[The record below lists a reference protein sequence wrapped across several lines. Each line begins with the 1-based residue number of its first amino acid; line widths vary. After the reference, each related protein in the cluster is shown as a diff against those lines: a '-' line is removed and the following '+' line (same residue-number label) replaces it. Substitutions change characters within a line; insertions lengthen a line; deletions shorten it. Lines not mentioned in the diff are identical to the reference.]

1 MGRASLRAEWE
12 ISEEWGVVM
21 SYLVGTSS
29 SKLITKSKSRTG
41 NQRLAAHADNGLG
54 ELFWFTLVALLVI
67 VALISGPARGQ
78 AVNATL
84 LGSVTDASG
93 AAVGGAKITITE
105 VKTGIVHSATTN
117 ESGNYEVPDLAPGLY
132 EVTAEKQ
139 GFKKEARKGV
149 EVLVN
154 TDTRVNLAL
163 EVGTEQDTVVVTAE
177 IPILQT
183 DRADV
188 GAKMES
194 RQVTDLPLGNNRNFQ
209 NLINLVPGA
218 TRAHRVHS
226 EFFNAQ
232 DSLSTEVNGQTRLF
246 NNLQIEG
253 VDDNERTGL
262 LQIYIP
268 PAEAIQ
274 TVDVSTSNYTAEF
287 GRAGGAVTNVILKS
301 GANDFHGAAYE
312 FNRISAL
319 AAIPFF
325 QNTAITPKAS
335 TTYNYYG
342 GNVGGRILKNK
353 LFFFGDIL
361 RIDDARGKFDLLSL
375 PTDAFRSGNLQ
386 AVAPASCAAAN
397 TGCTIYD
404 PYQTT
409 DATHATLALDASGNP
424 IPVAPGS
431 RTTFP
436 NNMIPASRITQ
447 LSQTI
452 LALIPHTNVPGS
464 ALVSNYQQTT
474 RFLKNTTA
482 FDSKFDFNRRDN
494 DRYAF
499 RFSRAVQSL
508 TDQPIF
514 GIAGGPKGGGFQGT
528 GHQRVQSGAL
538 NHTHAFSPTLL
549 AETRV
554 GVSHYRNIAHN
565 SDYGLK
571 DLTGITGVNLDPF
584 TSGTTA
590 LDIQNGFSSPM
601 IGYSAS
607 LPWDRGETNINAVT
621 NWTKIHSNH
630 TFKWG
635 VDFRRLRD
643 DLVQAQTFGPRGVF
657 RFGTSTTS
665 NPGTST
671 SRGNNFA
678 AFLLDAP
685 SEVGR
690 DVSVVSG
697 SWRESELFSYGQ
709 DKWQPTSKV
718 TLDIGL
724 RWEIYFP
731 PTPAHDGGYSNYDP
745 TTDTLVLAG
754 IGGNPLNLGR
764 STYYHYFA
772 PRFGLAYRFT
782 DKFVLRGG
790 FGISYEPFP
799 NNQYA
804 WNYPVR
810 QANGTN
816 QLSTGALPTW
826 PSGQIANMNFG
837 FPAPAPVA
845 VPNNG
850 VVSGVCQVPPV
861 PGVACIGLNSQYNVI
876 DKNFTQ
882 PYVESWNFAVERA
895 LPKNFVLTV
904 AYVGNHGVDIP
915 MDYDLNAATAPGI
928 CQNVPVGTAGCLA
941 TDPPTKLVKTTCPL
955 RPLCSLPIGPGG
967 APLGRTAATDFLF
980 KPTSSNYHALQ
991 TRFNHR
997 TGSGLTLTTSYTYA
1011 KALAFRSDVGDGGG
1025 NDGGGPS
1032 FYLNFH
1038 RNYMELSNSR
1048 RHTLVQSV
1056 VYELPFGKGKRLLNS
1071 GWATWVGGGWQVSTV
1086 MTIMSGR
1093 PLDFSASGS
1102 SLNAP
1107 GTRQTPNQIAPFKVL
1122 GGIGTN
1128 ALWFD
1133 TTAFCP
1139 VLPAQ
1144 PAGSSCPAVPNGTVG
1159 NMSRFQF
1166 AGPRYFNLDAAM
1178 FKRFPIRER
1187 VGLEFRAEAFS
1198 VTNTPIFDQPNANAS
1213 DAAGFGHITGTIGGN
1228 RTVELGAK
1236 LTF

>member
-1 MGRASLRAEWE
+1 MKNLA
-12 ISEEWGVVM
+12 
-21 SYLVGTSS
+21 GTSLELKTGS
-29 SKLITKSKSRTG
+29 NFQKDHQRPASRIA
-41 NQRLAAHADNGLG
+41 RSLG
-54 ELFWFTLVALLVI
+54 EWFWLSVIALLV
-67 VALISGPARGQ
+67 LMGWTSGPARGQ

-84 LGSVTDASG
+84 LGTVADSSG
-93 AAVGGAKITITE
+93 AAVASAKVTITE
-105 VKTGIVHSATTN
+105 MKTGVSRTTTTN
-117 ESGNYEVPDLAPGLY
+117 EDGNYQFPDLPPGQY
-132 EVTAEKQ
+132 EVSVEKE
-139 GFKKEARKGV
+139 GFKRAVRSSID
-149 EVLVN
+149 VLVN
-154 TDTRVNLAL
+154 SDVRVNISLQPGTVQQTV
-163 EVGTEQDTVVVTAE
+163 EVIADV
-177 IPILQT
+177 PILQT

-188 GAKMES
+188 GAKLEN
-194 RQVTDLPLGNNRNFQ
+194 RQVVDLPLGNNRNFQ

-301 GANDFHGAAYE
+301 GTNNLHGAAYE

-319 AAIPFF
+319 AAVPFF

-342 GNVGGRILKNK
+342 GNVGGPIIKNK
-353 LFFFGDIL
+353 FFFFGDIL
-361 RIDDARGKFDLLSL
+361 RIDDSRGKFDNLSL
-375 PTDAFRSGNLQ
+375 PTDAFRAGNLQ
-386 AVAPASCAAAN
+386 AVAPATCATTN
-397 TGCTIYD
+397 VGCTIYD

-409 DATHATLALDASGNP
+409 DATHTTLVLDASGNP
-424 IPVAPGS
+424 IPVAPAS
-431 RTTFP
+431 RTPFP
-436 NNMIPASRITQ
+436 NNMIPASRISSFAQ
-447 LSQTI
+447 KI
-452 LALIPHTNVPGS
+452 LGFVPHTNVPSPGLS
-464 ALVSNYQQTT
+464 NNYQQTT

-482 FDSKFDFNRRDN
+482 FDSKFDFNRKDN

-514 GIAGGPKGGGFQGT
+514 GLPGGPKGGGFQGT
-528 GHQRVQSGAL
+528 GNQHVQSGAL
-538 NHTHAFSPTLL
+538 NHTHTFSPTLL
-549 AETRV
+549 AETRI
-554 GVSHYRNIAHN
+554 GVSHYRNIARN
-565 SDYGLK
+565 SDYGLT

-590 LDIQNGFSSPM
+590 IDIQNGFSSPM

-621 NWTKIHSNH
+621 NWTKIHRNH
-630 TFKWG
+630 AFKWG

-665 NPGTST
+665 TSTSAT

-685 SEVGR
+685 TEVGR
-690 DVSVVSG
+690 DVSVRSG

-709 DKWQPTSKV
+709 DKWQLNSKL

-724 RWEIYFP
+724 RWELYFP
-731 PTPAHDGGYSNYDP
+731 ATPAHDGGYSNFDP
-745 TTDTLVLAG
+745 TNNTLVLAG
-754 IGGNPLNLGR
+754 IGGNPLDLSRN
-764 STYYHYFA
+764 TYYHYFA
-772 PRFGLAYRFT
+772 PRFGMAYRLT

-799 NNQYA
+799 NNAYA
-804 WNYPVR
+804 FNYPVR

-816 QLSTGALPTW
+816 QLSSGALPTW

-837 FPAPAPVA
+837 FPAPAPA
-845 VPNNG
+845 AIPSNG

-882 PYVESWNFAVERA
+882 PYVESWNLALERA
-895 LPKNFVLTV
+895 LPKNFVLDV

-915 MDYDLNAATAPGI
+915 MDYDLNAATAFGPFDF
-928 CQNVPVGTAGCLA
+928 T
-941 TDPPTKLVKTTCPL
+941 TTPPKPL
-955 RPLCSLPIGPGG
+955 SNCSVRPLCALY
-967 APLGRTAATDFLF
+967 GRTANTDFLF

-997 TGSGLTLTTSYTYA
+997 TGYGLILTTSYTFA

-1025 NDGGGPS
+1025 NDAGSPS
-1032 FYLNFH
+1032 FYLDFQ
-1038 RNYMELSNSR
+1038 RNYMEVSNSR

-1056 VYELPFGKGKRLLNS
+1056 VYELPFGKGKPLLHS
-1071 GWATWVGGGWQVSTV
+1071 GWATWVAGGWQVSTV
-1086 MTIMSGR
+1086 MTILSGR
-1093 PLDFSASGS
+1093 PLDFSANGNG
-1102 SLNAP
+1102 LNAP
-1107 GTRQTPNQIAPFKVL
+1107 GTRQTPNQVGPFRVL
-1122 GGIGTN
+1122 GGIGPSVPGQPTAN
-1128 ALWFD
+1128 LWFD
-1133 TTAFCP
+1133 TSAFTP
-1139 VLPAQ
+1139 VSTVQTL
-1144 PAGSSCPAVPNGTVG
+1144 GS
-1159 NMSRFQF
+1159 MSRYKF

-1178 FKRFPIRER
+1178 FKRFPVSER
-1187 VGLEFRAEAFS
+1187 IGLEFRAEAFS
-1198 VTNTPIFDQPNANAS
+1198 VTNTPQFDQPNANTS
-1213 DAAGFGHITGTIGGN
+1213 DANFGHITNTISGN

>member
-1 MGRASLRAEWE
+1 MKNLA
-12 ISEEWGVVM
+12 
-21 SYLVGTSS
+21 GTSLELKTGS
-29 SKLITKSKSRTG
+29 NFQKDHQRPASRIA
-41 NQRLAAHADNGLG
+41 RSLG
-54 ELFWFTLVALLVI
+54 EWFWLSVIALLV
-67 VALISGPARGQ
+67 LMGWTSGPARGQ

-84 LGSVTDASG
+84 LGTVADSSG
-93 AAVGGAKITITE
+93 AAVASAKVTITE
-105 VKTGIVHSATTN
+105 MKTGVSRTTTTN
-117 ESGNYEVPDLAPGLY
+117 EDGNYQFPDLPPGQY
-132 EVTAEKQ
+132 EVSVEKE
-139 GFKKEARKGV
+139 GFKRAVRSSID
-149 EVLVN
+149 VLVN
-154 TDTRVNLAL
+154 SDVRVNISLQPGTVQQTV
-163 EVGTEQDTVVVTAE
+163 EVIADV
-177 IPILQT
+177 PILQT

-188 GAKMES
+188 GAKLEN
-194 RQVTDLPLGNNRNFQ
+194 RQVVDLPLGNNRNFQ

-301 GANDFHGAAYE
+301 GTNNLHGAAYE

-319 AAIPFF
+319 AAVPFF

-342 GNVGGRILKNK
+342 GNVGGPIIKNK
-353 LFFFGDIL
+353 FFFFGDIL
-361 RIDDARGKFDLLSL
+361 RIDDSRGKFDNLSL
-375 PTDAFRSGNLQ
+375 PTDAFRAGNLQ
-386 AVAPASCAAAN
+386 AVAPATCATTN
-397 TGCTIYD
+397 VGCTIYD

-409 DATHATLALDASGNP
+409 DATHTTLVLDASGNP
-424 IPVAPGS
+424 IPVAPAS
-431 RTTFP
+431 RTPFP
-436 NNMIPASRITQ
+436 NNMIPASRISSFAQ
-447 LSQTI
+447 KI
-452 LALIPHTNVPGS
+452 LGFVPHTNVPSPGLS
-464 ALVSNYQQTT
+464 NNYQQTT

-482 FDSKFDFNRRDN
+482 FDSKFDFNRKDN

-514 GIAGGPKGGGFQGT
+514 GLPGGPKGGGFQGT
-528 GHQRVQSGAL
+528 GNQHVQSGAL
-538 NHTHAFSPTLL
+538 NHTHTFSPTLL
-549 AETRV
+549 AETRI
-554 GVSHYRNIAHN
+554 GVSHYRNIARN
-565 SDYGLK
+565 SDYGLT

-590 LDIQNGFSSPM
+590 IDIQNGFSSPM

-621 NWTKIHSNH
+621 NWTKIHRNH
-630 TFKWG
+630 AFKWG

-665 NPGTST
+665 TSTSAT

-685 SEVGR
+685 TEVGR
-690 DVSVVSG
+690 DVSVRSG

-709 DKWQPTSKV
+709 DKWQLNSKL

-724 RWEIYFP
+724 RWELYFP
-731 PTPAHDGGYSNYDP
+731 ATPAHNGGYSNFDP
-745 TTDTLVLAG
+745 TNNTLVLAG
-754 IGGNPLNLGR
+754 IGGNPLDLSRN
-764 STYYHYFA
+764 TYYHYFA
-772 PRFGLAYRFT
+772 PRFGMAYRLT

-799 NNQYA
+799 NNAYA
-804 WNYPVR
+804 FNYPVR

-816 QLSTGALPTW
+816 QLSSGALPTW

-837 FPAPAPVA
+837 FPAPAPA
-845 VPNNG
+845 AIPSNG

-882 PYVESWNFAVERA
+882 PYVESWNLALERA
-895 LPKNFVLTV
+895 LPKNFVLDV

-915 MDYDLNAATAPGI
+915 MDYDLNAATAFGPFDF
-928 CQNVPVGTAGCLA
+928 T
-941 TDPPTKLVKTTCPL
+941 TTPPKPL
-955 RPLCSLPIGPGG
+955 SNCSVRPLCALY
-967 APLGRTAATDFLF
+967 GRTANTDFLF

-997 TGSGLTLTTSYTYA
+997 TGYGLILTTSYTFA

-1025 NDGGGPS
+1025 NDAGSPS
-1032 FYLNFH
+1032 FYLDFQ
-1038 RNYMELSNSR
+1038 RNYMEVSNSR

-1056 VYELPFGKGKRLLNS
+1056 VYELPIGKGKPLLHS
-1071 GWATWVGGGWQVSTV
+1071 GWATWVAGGWQVSTV
-1086 MTIMSGR
+1086 MTILSGR
-1093 PLDFSASGS
+1093 PLDFSANGNG
-1102 SLNAP
+1102 LNAP
-1107 GTRQTPNQIAPFKVL
+1107 GTRQTPNQVGPFRVL
-1122 GGIGTN
+1122 GGIGPSVPGQPTAN
-1128 ALWFD
+1128 LWFD
-1133 TTAFCP
+1133 TSAFTP
-1139 VLPAQ
+1139 VSTVQTL
-1144 PAGSSCPAVPNGTVG
+1144 GS
-1159 NMSRFQF
+1159 MSRYKF

-1178 FKRFPIRER
+1178 FKRFPVSER
-1187 VGLEFRAEAFS
+1187 IGLEFRAEAFS
-1198 VTNTPIFDQPNANAS
+1198 VTNTPQFDQPNANTS
-1213 DAAGFGHITGTIGGN
+1213 DANFGHITNTIGGN

>member
-1 MGRASLRAEWE
+1 MVLEQILRSL
-12 ISEEWGVVM
+12 V
-21 SYLVGTSS
+21 
-29 SKLITKSKSRTG
+29 KL
-41 NQRLAAHADNGLG
+41 RLLS
-54 ELFWFTLVALLVI
+54 VALLLGLTLAAFSAPVT
-67 VALISGPARGQ
+67 GQ
-78 AVNATL
+78 AVNATM
-84 LGSVTDASG
+84 LGTVADSSG
-93 AAVGGAKITITE
+93 AAVSGAKVTITE
-105 VKTGIVHSATTN
+105 VKTGVSRSTTTN
-117 ESGNYEVPDLAPGLY
+117 EDGNYQFPDLPPGQY
-132 EVTAEKQ
+132 EVAVEQQ
-139 GFKKEARKGV
+139 GFKKAVRSGV
-149 EVLVN
+149 DVLVN
-154 TDTRVNLAL
+154 SDVRVNISLQPGTVQQTV
-163 EVGTEQDTVVVTAE
+163 EVIADV
-177 IPILQT
+177 PILQT

-188 GAKMES
+188 GAKLET
-194 RQVTDLPLGNNRNFQ
+194 RQVVDLPLGNNRNFQ

-226 EFFNAQ
+226 EFFNSQ

-301 GANDFHGAAYE
+301 GTNAFHGAAYE
-312 FNRISAL
+312 FNRVSAL
-319 AAIPFF
+319 AAVPFF
-325 QNTAITPKAS
+325 QNTKITPKAP

-342 GNVGGRILKNK
+342 GNIGGPILRNK

-361 RIDDARGKFDLLSL
+361 RIDDSRGKFDILTL
-375 PTDAFRSGNLQ
+375 PRDDFRSGNFGAVSQ
-386 AVAPASCAAAN
+386 A
-397 TGCTIYD
+397 IYD
-404 PYQTT
+404 PYQT
-409 DATHATLALDASGNP
+409 DPADPTHGTLVLDASGNP

-431 RTTFP
+431 RTQFP
-436 NNMIPASRITQ
+436 NNMIPASRISP
-447 LSQTI
+447 LALKI
-452 LALIPHTNVPGS
+452 LALVPHTNVPSPGLS
-464 ALVSNYQQTT
+464 SNYQQTT

-482 FDSKFDFNRRDN
+482 FDSKFDFSRKEN

-499 RFSRAVQSL
+499 RFSRAAQSL

-514 GIAGGPKGGGFQGT
+514 GLAGGPKGGGFQGT
-528 GHQRVQSGAL
+528 GEQHVQSGAL
-538 NHTHAFSPTLL
+538 NHTHIFSPRLL
-549 AETRV
+549 VETRV
-554 GVSHYRNIAHN
+554 GLNHYRNIAHN
-565 SDYGLK
+565 SDYGSDASTAL
-571 DLTGITGVNLDPF
+571 GIQGVNLNAF
-584 TSGTTA
+584 TSGLTA
-590 LDIQNGFSSPM
+590 MDVQNGFSSPM

-607 LPWDRGETNINAVT
+607 LPWDRGETNINVVT
-621 NWTKIHSNH
+621 NWTKVHSNH

-665 NPGTST
+665 TPTSAT

-690 DVSVVSG
+690 DVSVISG

-709 DKWQPTSKV
+709 DKWQLNPKL

-724 RWEIYFP
+724 RWELYFP
-731 PTPAHDGGYSNYDP
+731 PTPAHSGGYSNYDP
-745 TTDTLVLAG
+745 TNNTLVIAG
-754 IGGNPLNLGR
+754 IGGNTLNLGR
-764 STYYHYFA
+764 NTYYRYFA

-782 DKFVLRGG
+782 DKFVVRGG

-816 QLSTGALPTW
+816 QLSAGALPTW
-826 PSGQIANMNFG
+826 PSGQIATMSLG
-837 FPAPAPVA
+837 FPAPAPAA

-850 VVSGVCQVPPV
+850 IVSGVCQVPPV

-876 DKNFTQ
+876 DKNFQQ
-882 PYVESWNFAVERA
+882 PYVESWNIAVERA
-895 LPKNFVLTV
+895 LPKNFVLDV

-915 MDYDLNAATAPGI
+915 MDYDLNAAVATT
-928 CQNVPVGTAGCLA
+928 PVGSS
-941 TDPPTKLVKTTCPL
+941 TCPQ
-955 RPLCSLPIGPGG
+955 RPLCSLFN
-967 APLGRTAATDFLF
+967 RTAATDFLF

-997 TGSGLTLTTSYTYA
+997 SGNGLVLTTSYTFA

-1032 FYLNFH
+1032 FYLNFQ
-1038 RNYMELSNSR
+1038 RNYMEMSNSR

-1056 VYELPFGKGKRLLNS
+1056 VYELPFGKGKPLLRS
-1071 GWATWVGGGWQVSTV
+1071 GWANWVAGGWQVSTV
-1086 MTIMSGR
+1086 MSIMSGR
-1093 PLDFSASGS
+1093 PLDFTASGT

-1107 GTRQTPNQIAPFKVL
+1107 GTRQTPNQIAPFRVL
-1122 GGIGTN
+1122 GGVGPS

-1133 TTAFCP
+1133 SSAFCP
-1139 VLPAQ
+1139 VLSTQ
-1144 PAGSSCPAVPNGTVG
+1144 PAGSPCPAVPNGTAG
-1159 NMSRFQF
+1159 NMSRFKF
-1166 AGPRYFNLDAAM
+1166 AGPRYFNLDAAI
-1178 FKRFPIRER
+1178 FKRFPVTER

-1198 VTNTPIFDQPNANAS
+1198 VTNSPIFDQPNANAS
-1213 DAAGFGHITGTIGGN
+1213 DAVGFGHVTGTIGGN
-1228 RTVELGAK
+1228 RAVELGAK

>member
-1 MGRASLRAEWE
+1 
-12 ISEEWGVVM
+12 M
-21 SYLVGTSS
+21 SKLLGTSS
-29 SKLITKSKSRTG
+29 FKKLQVKSRVEKLALKLVAACG
-41 NQRLAAHADNGLG
+41 LVKFGRLSMAILLGLSLAA
-54 ELFWFTLVALLVI
+54 FFTPVM
-67 VALISGPARGQ
+67 GQ

-84 LGSVTDASG
+84 LGTVTDASG
-93 AAVGGAKITITE
+93 AVVSGAKVTITE
-105 VKTGIVHSATTN
+105 MKTGVSRSATTN
-117 ESGNYEVPDLAPGLY
+117 EDGNYEFPNLPPGQY
-132 EVTAEKQ
+132 EVAVERD
-139 GFKKEARKGV
+139 GFKKSVRSGV
-149 EVLVN
+149 DVLVN
-154 TDTRVNLAL
+154 SDVRINAVLQP
-163 EVGTEQDTVVVTAE
+163 GTNSETVVVTAE
-177 IPILQT
+177 VPILQT

-188 GAKMES
+188 VEKMES
-194 RQVTDLPLGNNRNFQ
+194 KQVTDLPLGNNRNFQ
-209 NLINLVPGA
+209 NLVNLVPGA

-232 DSLSTEVNGQTRLF
+232 DSLSTEVNGQARLF

-274 TVDVSTSNYTAEF
+274 TVDVSTSNYAAEF

-301 GANDFHGAAYE
+301 GSNAFHGAAYE
-312 FNRISAL
+312 FNRVSAL
-319 AAIPFF
+319 AAKPFF
-325 QNTAITPKAS
+325 QKLAKAPS
-335 TTYNYYG
+335 TYNYYG
-342 GNVGGRILKNK
+342 ANVGGPIIRSR

-361 RIDDARGKFDLLSL
+361 RIDDSRGKFDILTV
-375 PTDAFRSGNLQ
+375 PRDDFRGGDFS
-386 AVAPASCAAAN
+386 AVSQP
-397 TGCTIYD
+397 IYD
-404 PYQTT
+404 PYET
-409 DATHATLALDASGNP
+409 DPADPTHGTLVLDANGNP
-424 IPVAPGS
+424 IPVAPAS
-431 RTTFP
+431 RTQFP
-436 NNMIPASRITQ
+436 NNMIPASRF
-447 LSQTI
+447 SP
-452 LALIPHTNVPGS
+452 LALKILTLVPHTNVANPGLS
-464 ALVSNYQQTT
+464 SNYQQNT

-482 FDSKFDFNRRDN
+482 FDTKFDFNRKDN

-508 TDQPIF
+508 NDQPIF
-514 GIAGGPKGGGFQGT
+514 GLAGGPKGGGFQGT
-528 GHQRVQSGAL
+528 GEQHVQSGAL
-538 NHTHAFSPTLL
+538 NHTHVFSSTLI

-554 GVSHYRNIAHN
+554 GVSHYRNIARN
-565 SDYGLK
+565 SDYGSTASD
-571 DLTGITGVNLDPF
+571 DLGITGVNLDAF
-584 TSGTTA
+584 TSGLTA
-590 LDIQNGFSSPM
+590 IDIQNGFSSPM

-621 NWTKIHSNH
+621 NWTKVLRNH

-665 NPGTST
+665 TPTSST

-690 DVSVVSG
+690 DVSVISG
-697 SWRESELFSYGQ
+697 SWRESELFSYAQ
-709 DKWQPTSKV
+709 DKWQLSSKL
-718 TLDIGL
+718 TLDFGL
-724 RWEIYFP
+724 RWELYFP
-731 PTPAHDGGYSNYDP
+731 PTPAHSGGYSNYDP
-745 TTDTLVLAG
+745 TNNTLVLAG

-764 STYYHYFA
+764 NTYYHYFA
-772 PRFGLAYRFT
+772 PRFGLAYRLT

-816 QLSTGALPTW
+816 QLSSGALPTW
-826 PSGQIANMNFG
+826 PSGQIATMSLG
-837 FPAPAPVA
+837 FPAPAPAA

-850 VVSGVCQVPPV
+850 IVSGVCQVPPI

-876 DKNFTQ
+876 DKNFQQ
-882 PYVESWNFAVERA
+882 PYVESWNLALERA

-928 CQNVPVGTAGCLA
+928 CQFANGTGGCA
-941 TDPPTKLVKTTCPL
+941 PTDPPTKLMNNTCSL
-955 RPLCSLPIGPGG
+955 RPVCSLPIGPGG

-997 TGSGLTLTTSYTYA
+997 TGGGLLLTTSYTFS
-1011 KALAFRSDVGDGGG
+1011 KALAYRSDVGDGGG
-1025 NDGGGPS
+1025 NDGGAPS
-1032 FYLNFH
+1032 FFLGFQ
-1038 RNYMELSNSR
+1038 RNYMQLSNNR
-1048 RHTLVQSV
+1048 RHTFVQSV
-1056 VYELPFGKGKRLLNS
+1056 VYDLPFGKGKPLLHS
-1071 GWATWVGGGWQVSTV
+1071 GWASWVAGGWQVSTL

-1093 PLDFSASGS
+1093 PLDFSASGG

-1107 GTRQTPNQIAPFKVL
+1107 GTRQTPNQVGSFHVL
-1122 GGIGTN
+1122 GGIGPSIPGQPT
-1128 ALWFD
+1128 AQLWFD
-1133 TTAFCP
+1133 TSAFCP
-1139 VLPAQ
+1139 VSPT
-1144 PAGSSCPAVPNGTVG
+1144 PPTGCPASPNGTLG
-1159 NMSRFQF
+1159 NMSRFKF

-1178 FKRFPIRER
+1178 FKRFPVKER
-1187 VGLEFRAEAFS
+1187 VSLEFRAEAFS
-1198 VTNTPIFDQPNANAS
+1198 ITNTPQFDQPNANAS
-1213 DAAGFGHITGTIGGN
+1213 DSVGFGHITGTIGGN